1 MITSLIAITL
11 LIVIYQGVLLWTPYR
26 VVLPTLSQLGMD
38 YIDLLLD
45 PTWISAL
52 MNSIGHSI
60 FMLFGLSLFSLVIV
74 MIGIKVKWVRLG
86 VKQLSEWMASTPT
99 IAILLL
105 GLIIFGLTQSVN
117 IIVGFIVWPLVYE
130 RLDHALTSLT
140 DDEQDVMRVF
150 PPTWAE
156 EWINVR
162 LARVKDELGSM
173 TNIVFPT
180 TLKILIMVEVLH
192 SQTRGYGF
200 LYQLA
205 RQNFQIERLITL
217 TIHLIVILKILKTLT
232 SYYFHK
238 ST

>member
-1 MITSLIAITL
+1 MMTALIAFTL
-11 LIVIYQGVLLWTPYR
+11 LIVIYQGILMWTPYR
-26 VVLPTLSQLGMD
+26 VVLPTLSQLVMD
-38 YIDLLLD
+38 YIDLLFD

-60 FMLFGLSLFSLVIV
+60 FMLLGLSLFSLVIV
-74 MIGIKVKWVRLG
+74 MVGIKVKWVRLG
-86 VKQLSEWMASTPT
+86 VRQLSEWMASTPT

-140 DDEQDVMRVF
+140 DDEKDVMKVF
-150 PPTWAE
+150 APTWFE
-156 EWINVR
+156 EWIKVR

-192 SQTRGYGF
+192 SQTGGYGF

-205 RQNFQIERLITL
+205 RQSFHIERLITL

>member
-1 MITSLIAITL
+1 MMTALIAFTL
-11 LIVIYQGVLLWTPYR
+11 LIVIYQGILMWTPYR
-26 VVLPTLSQLGMD
+26 VVLPTLSQLVMD
-38 YIDLLLD
+38 YIDLLFD

-60 FMLFGLSLFSLVIV
+60 FMLLGLSLFSLVIV
-74 MIGIKVKWVRLG
+74 MIGVKVKWVRLG

-140 DDEQDVMRVF
+140 DDEKDVMKVF
-150 PPTWAE
+150 APTWFE
-156 EWINVR
+156 EWIKVR

-192 SQTRGYGF
+192 SQTGGYGF

-205 RQNFQIERLITL
+205 RQSFHIERLITL

>member
-1 MITSLIAITL
+1 MITALIAFTL
-11 LIVIYQGVLLWTPYR
+11 LIVIYQGVLLWTPYSA
-26 VVLPTLSQLGMD
+26 VLPSLSLLVLD
-38 YIDLLLD
+38 YIDLLFD
-45 PTWISAL
+45 PAWMGAL
-52 MNSIGHSI
+52 LNSIGHSI
-60 FMLFGLSLFSLVIV
+60 LMLLGLSLFSLVLV
-74 MIGIKVKWVRLG
+74 MIGIKIKWVSIG
-86 VKQLSEWMASTPT
+86 VKQISEWMASTPT

-105 GLIIFGLTQSVN
+105 GLILFGLTQSVN

-130 RLDHALTSLT
+130 RLHHALTSLT

-150 PPTWAE
+150 TPTWFE
-156 EWINVR
+156 EWIKVR

-192 SQTRGYGF
+192 SQSGGYGF

-205 RQNFQIERLITL
+205 RQSFQIERLITL